1 MSGNPNTN
9 RYPMSQKPPIGY
21 VDLRVFAHA
30 TEDQEKVLTAMRNL
44 LPTDL
49 AETAKF
55 EKNSLTGHHGNPITL
70 FTSQLT
76 EKKLLPGLLEKI
88 GQNLNAL
95 DKEALNDEIKLH
107 LEKHNL
113 YLRFDKQFALLGK
126 FKFAQNDPIHL
137 KIHFKDKPPEEIVE
151 ILKKSGLLP

>member
-1 MSGNPNTN
+1 
-9 RYPMSQKPPIGY
+9 MSQKPPIGY